1 MGKAFVAVLAAIMS
15 TGFSAG
21 PAVDNLGWL
30 TGHWVQET
38 ADGWAQES
46 WSPPRG
52 GVMLG
57 TGLTGKESTARSF
70 EFMRITEGS
79 AAGQIIFWGSPG
91 GQAPVAF
98 PMIQAGRREVVF
110 ENPKHDYPTR
120 ISYRREGGMLIA
132 TTSGPGGSSSQTW
145 RYRKLRP

>member
-1 MGKAFVAVLAAIMS
+1 MGKALAAVLATILS
-15 TGFSAG
+15 TGFSFGLAT
-21 PAVDNLGWL
+21 ANLGWL

-57 TGLTGKESTARSF
+57 TGLTGKGALARSF
-70 EFMRITEGS
+70 EFMRIAEGS
-79 AAGQIIFWGSPG
+79 PAGRIVFWGSPG
-91 GQAPVAF
+91 GQTPVAF
-98 PMIQAGRREVVF
+98 PMVMEGRQQVVF

-120 ISYRREGGMLIA
+120 ISYRREGKVLIA
-132 TTSGPGGSSSQTW
+132 TTSGPGGSNPQTW
-145 RYRKLRP
+145 RYRKVGR